1 MVRISKEERRSQFLS
16 AALKLFA
23 ANGVQG
29 TTTAAISEEAGTAA
43 GTLFLYF
50 PTKQDLINELV
61 LQIGRQQSE
70 YIQSCLDPS
79 LPVRETFFAIWQGSI
94 RWFLDNP
101 DAYNVDQQVRY
112 GGLVEPEIV
121 QESERFFEYFFSAIQ
136 RGNEE
141 RVLKPY
147 PLEIIGGILGQDIVA
162 ILNLIKSQTDEAK
175 QAEYIRSGF
184 EIFWDGV
191 SYVDP

>member
-23 ANGVQG
+23 ANSVQG

-101 DAYNVDQQVRY
+101 DAYLVDQQVRY
-112 GGLVEPEIV
+112 GGLVKPEIV

-141 RVLKPY
+141 QELKPY
-147 PLEIIGGILGQDIVA
+147 PLEIIGGILYQDIVA

-175 QAEYIRSGF
+175 QAEYIRAGF

-191 SYVDP
+191 RYVDP

>member
-1 MVRISKEERRSQFLS
+1 MVRISKEERKAQFLT

-61 LQIGRQQSE
+61 LQIGRQQSD

-79 LPVRETFFAIWQGSI
+79 LSVRETFFAIWQGSI
-94 RWFLDNP
+94 RWFLENP
-101 DAYNVDQQVRY
+101 DAYLVDQQVRY

-121 QESERFFEYFFSAIQ
+121 RESERFFDYFYSAIQ

-147 PLEIIGGILGQDIVA
+147 PLEIIGGILYQDIVA
-162 ILNLIKSQTDEAK
+162 ILNLIKAQPDKAK

-191 SYVDP
+191 RYVEP

>member
-16 AALKLFA
+16 AALQLFA

-101 DAYNVDQQVRY
+101 DAYLVDQQVRY
-112 GGLVEPEIV
+112 GGLVKPEIV

-141 RVLKPY
+141 REIKPY
-147 PLEIIGGILGQDIVA
+147 PLEIIGGILYQDIVA
-162 ILNLIKSQTDEAK
+162 ILNLIKSQPDDAK

-191 SYVDP
+191 RYVDP

>member
-162 ILNLIKSQTDEAK
+162 ILNLIKSQTDDAK